1 MLFYDTI
8 IKADSGLSS
17 QEGKLNIS
25 LQERI
30 NDLKVRHQ
38 NLEKMLDDET
48 DRMQRDDVHIS
59 DLKKQKLAIKDQ
71 IENLKVHSQVFMLD
85 DRLWFKNDHLQINL
99 TLKLRKTNYDFDH
112 YTGSG

>member
-1 MLFYDTI
+1 M
-8 IKADSGLSS
+8 
-17 QEGKLNIS
+17 NIS

-48 DRMQRDDVHIS
+48 HRMQRDDAHIS

-71 IENLKVHSQVFMLD
+71 IENLKVHS
-85 DRLWFKNDHLQINL
+85 
-99 TLKLRKTNYDFDH
+99 
-112 YTGSG
+112 